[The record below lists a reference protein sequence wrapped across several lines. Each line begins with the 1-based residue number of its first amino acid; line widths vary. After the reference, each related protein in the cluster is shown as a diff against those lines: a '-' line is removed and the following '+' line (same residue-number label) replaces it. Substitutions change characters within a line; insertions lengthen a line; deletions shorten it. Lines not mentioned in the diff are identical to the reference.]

1 MTPLFCSA
9 EPGGADARAASELIG
24 AFASAAASNSA
35 DAASPASGGRAGG
48 GGTGGDVPAGPA
60 TRATLLEAA
69 ARLEHGGDHRLVRG
83 LFAMLERRTE
93 FAAPR
98 SAVAPQTARRRLFE
112 ESAARGLALSDEG
125 RASIVESVAR
135 GMGIGAGE
143 LEEAMWNDSE
153 ERMLVRRFRPVGA
166 GELAVIYNRSLA
178 QTLLFRCA
186 SMEVRLRGG
195 AHWKRVL
202 REVKRRRLMYVL
214 EPARGPGGEPR
225 AEVASCAVEG
235 PTSLFRMTDRYGTA
249 MARILPAVMAAP
261 GWEVSGTIVRHTD
274 DAEGPR
280 IYRFALSDKAHG
292 ELLRMPGGGGGGD
305 PAPYDSSVEERFA
318 AAFESHF
325 AQRDEGHAGGADAA
339 RRPAAD
345 HLGWRLVREPDPL
358 IAAGRAMIPDFAFE
372 RFGRRVYL
380 EIVGFWTRDYLR
392 KKSEKVAALLEGSGG
407 APPADLLVAV
417 DSGLAC
423 SQGVLDV
430 GRGAG
435 RGAAAGRI
443 FAFSGDVPLK
453 PVLERLAAVDAEI
466 VAEKV
471 DAAGAGDAAAAAR
484 GDAAAASAASAAVDA
499 AIASGQAGGLVDAQ
513 GLAERLAAPVEAA
526 VRILGG
532 RLPGHVL
539 VAGRYYA
546 SAEKTSA
553 VAAAV
558 GAGGRLADVCGI
570 LDDHG
575 IPASCHGDMLS
586 AIGYDV
592 VWRDLDPSHASVARR
607 AGAGDGRGGG
617 GGGG

>member
-1 MTPLFCSA
+1 MFCSA
-9 EPGGADARAASELIG
+9 DPDGADARAASELIA
-24 AFASAAASNSA
+24 AFASAAAANSA
-35 DAASPASGGRAGG
+35 SGERAGG
-48 GGTGGDVPAGPA
+48 GGAGGGLPAGPA
-60 TRATLLEAA
+60 TRASLLEAA
-69 ARLEHGGDHRLVRG
+69 TRLEHGGDHRLVRG

-112 ESAARGLALSDEG
+112 ESAARGLALSGEG
-125 RASIVESVAR
+125 RASIVASVAR
-135 GMGIGAGE
+135 GMGIGE
-143 LEEAMWNDSE
+143 DDLEEAMWNDSE

-166 GELAVIYNRSLA
+166 PELAVLYNRSLA
-178 QTLLFRCA
+178 QTLLFRCT

-214 EPARGPGGEPR
+214 EPVRGPDGEPR
-225 AEVASCAVEG
+225 AEVASCTVEG
-235 PTSLFRMTDRYGTA
+235 PESLFRMTDRYGTA
-249 MARILPAVMAAP
+249 MARVLPAVMAAP

-274 DAEGPR
+274 DPEGPR
-280 IYRFALSDKAHG
+280 LYRFALSDKAHG
-292 ELLRMPGGGGGGD
+292 ALLRMPGGGGGGD

-325 AQRDEGHAGGADAA
+325 APRDAGHAGGADAA

-380 EIVGFWTRDYLR
+380 EIVGFWTRDYMR

-471 DAAGAGDAAAAAR
+471 DAAAAGAAGGPAGGDAAAAA
-484 GDAAAASAASAAVDA
+484 AIDA
-499 AIASGQAGGLVDAQ
+499 AIESGQAGGLVDAH
-513 GLAERLAAPVEAA
+513 GLAERLGAPVEAA
-526 VRILGG
+526 VRILGS

-546 SAEKTSA
+546 SAEKSAA

-558 GAGGRLADVCGI
+558 GAGGRFADVCGI
-570 LDDHG
+570 LDGHG

-586 AIGYDV
+586 AVGYDV

-607 AGAGDGRGGG
+607 AGARGGG
-617 GGGG
+617 GGG

>member
-1 MTPLFCSA
+1 MFCSA
-9 EPGGADARAASELIG
+9 DPGGADERAASELIA
-24 AFASAAASNSA
+24 AFASAAAANAAAAPPGERA
-35 DAASPASGGRAGG
+35 DGDGEGAARRE
-48 GGTGGDVPAGPA
+48 DPA
-60 TRATLLEAA
+60 TRASLLEAA
-69 ARLEHGGDHRLVRG
+69 AGLEHGGDHRLVRG

-125 RASIVESVAR
+125 RASIVESVSR
-135 GMGIGAGE
+135 GMGIGADE

-166 GELAVIYNRSLA
+166 AELAVLYNRSLA
-178 QTLLFRCA
+178 QTLLFRCS

-195 AHWKRVL
+195 SHWKRVL

-225 AEVASCAVEG
+225 AEVASCTVEG
-235 PTSLFRMTDRYGTA
+235 PESLFRMTDRYGTA

-292 ELLRMPGGGGGGD
+292 EHLRMPGGGGSGD

-325 AQRDEGHAGGADAA
+325 ATRDAGHAGGADAA
-339 RRPAAD
+339 RRPAPD

-423 SQGVLDV
+423 SQGVLDA
-430 GRGAG
+430 GRGG
-435 RGAAAGRI
+435 SGAAAGRI

-453 PVLERLAAVDAEI
+453 PVLGRLAEVDAEI

-471 DAAGAGDAAAAAR
+471 DAAAADAAGGAAAG
-484 GDAAAASAASAAVDA
+484 GDGAAGSAAIDA
-499 AIASGQAGGLVDAQ
+499 AISSGQDGGLVDAQ
-513 GLAERLAAPVEAA
+513 GLAERLGAPVEAA

-532 RLPGHVL
+532 RLPGHTL
-539 VAGRYYA
+539 VAGRYYV
-546 SAEKTSA
+546 SAEKA
-553 VAAAV
+553 AAIAAAV
-558 GAGGRLADVCGI
+558 GAGGRFADACRI
-570 LDDHG
+570 LDEHG

-586 AIGYDV
+586 AAGYDV
-592 VWRDLDPSHASVARR
+592 AWRDLDPSHASVARR
-607 AGAGDGRGGG
+607 AGSGGG
-617 GGGG
+617 GG

>member
-9 EPGGADARAASELIG
+9 EPGGDDSKAASALIA
-24 AFASAAASNSA
+24 AFAAAAGPG
-35 DAASPASGGRAGG
+35 AAAPGG
-48 GGTGGDVPAGPA
+48 GGQAAPA
-60 TRATLLEAA
+60 TRGSLAEAA
-69 ARLEHGGDHRLVRG
+69 AELEHGGDHRLVRG
-83 LFAMLERRTE
+83 LFAVLERRTE

-112 ESAARGLALSDEG
+112 ESAARGLALSAEARG
-125 RASIVESVAR
+125 SIVASVAR
-135 GMGIGAGE
+135 GMGIGAAE
-143 LEEAMWNDSE
+143 LEDAMWNDSE
-153 ERMLVRRFRPVGA
+153 ERMLVRRFRPVEA
-166 GELAVIYNRSLA
+166 PELAVLYNRSLA

-214 EPARGPGGEPR
+214 KPALGPGGEPR
-225 AEVASCAVEG
+225 AEVASCTVEG

-261 GWEVSGTIVRHTD
+261 GWEVSGTIVRRTD
-274 DAEGPR
+274 DSEGPR
-280 IYRFALSDKAHG
+280 LYRFALSDKAHG
-292 ELLRMPGGGGGGD
+292 ALLRMPGGAGDAGGED
-305 PAPYDSSVEERFA
+305 RATAPYDSSVEERFA
-318 AAFESHF
+318 ASFESHF
-325 AQRDEGHAGGADAA
+325 APRDAGAPADAA
-339 RRPAAD
+339 RPLAAD

-380 EIVGFWTRDYLR
+380 EIVGFWTREYLR
-392 KKSEKVAALLEGSGG
+392 KKSEKVAALLEGGGG

-435 RGAAAGRI
+435 RGPAAGRI
-443 FAFSGDVPLK
+443 FAFAGDVPLK

-471 DAAGAGDAAAAAR
+471 DAAAGAGSVAGDGAGAGAGAGDGA
-484 GDAAAASAASAAVDA
+484 DAAGD
-499 AIASGQAGGLVDAQ
+499 LVDAQ
-513 GLAERLAAPVEAA
+513 AFAARIAAPVEAA
-526 VRILGG
+526 VRILGR

-539 VAGRYYA
+539 VAGRYYV
-546 SAEKTSA
+546 SAEKSA
-553 VAAAV
+553 AAAAAV

-570 LDDHG
+570 LDEHG

-586 AIGYDV
+586 AMGYDV
-592 VWRDLDPSHASVARR
+592 AWRDLDPSHASVARR
-607 AGAGDGRGGG
+607 AGQEGGG
-617 GGGG
+617 REPGG

>member
-1 MTPLFCSA
+1 MLPLDLLRTTSRRGRMTPMFCSA
-9 EPGGADARAASELIG
+9 DPGGADERAASELIA
-24 AFASAAASNSA
+24 AFATAAASN
-35 DAASPASGGRAGG
+35 AAAAPGERAGG
-48 GGTGGDVPAGPA
+48 GGAGEARREDPA
-60 TRATLLEAA
+60 TRASLLEAA
-69 ARLEHGGDHRLVRG
+69 AKLEHGGDHRLVRG
-83 LFAMLERRTE
+83 LFAMLERRTD

-125 RASIVESVAR
+125 RASIVESVSR
-135 GMGIGAGE
+135 GMGIGADE

-166 GELAVIYNRSLA
+166 AELAVLYNRSLA
-178 QTLLFRCA
+178 QTLLFRCT

-214 EPARGPGGEPR
+214 EPVRGPDGEPR
-225 AEVASCAVEG
+225 AEVASCTVEG
-235 PTSLFRMTDRYGTA
+235 PESLFRMTDRYGTA

-261 GWEVSGTIVRHTD
+261 GWEVSGTIVRPTD

-292 ELLRMPGGGGGGD
+292 EHLRMPGGGGSGD

-325 AQRDEGHAGGADAA
+325 ATRDAGHAGGADAA
-339 RRPAAD
+339 RRPAED

-430 GRGAG
+430 GRGG
-435 RGAAAGRI
+435 RGAAGGRI

-453 PVLERLAAVDAEI
+453 PVLGRLAEVDAEI

-471 DAAGAGDAAAAAR
+471 DAAAAAGGDAAA
-484 GDAAAASAASAAVDA
+484 GAAAAAAVADA
-499 AIASGQAGGLVDAQ
+499 IESGAAGGLVDAQ
-513 GLAERLAAPVEAA
+513 GLAERLGAPVEAA

-532 RLPGHVL
+532 RLPGHTL
-539 VAGRYYA
+539 VAGRYYV
-546 SAEKTSA
+546 SAEKA
-553 VAAAV
+553 ADIAAAI
-558 GAGGRLADVCGI
+558 GAGGRFADACRI
-570 LDDHG
+570 LDEHG

-586 AIGYDV
+586 AAGYDV
-592 VWRDLDPSHASVARR
+592 AWRDLDPSHASVARR
-607 AGAGDGRGGG
+607 AGARGGG
-617 GGGG
+617 GGG